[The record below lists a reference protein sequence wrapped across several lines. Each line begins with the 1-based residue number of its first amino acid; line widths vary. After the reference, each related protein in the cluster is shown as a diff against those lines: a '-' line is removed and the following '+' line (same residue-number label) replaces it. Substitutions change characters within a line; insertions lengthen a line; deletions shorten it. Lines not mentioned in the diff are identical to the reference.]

1 MRYRSQTDIV
11 YVVLFHPEGEVRD
24 YQPIVDLKSTSVG
37 LGSAPHG
44 FAREPY
50 PILKPIWYCLHLPR
64 NQLDSQFAGSYLIN
78 QSKGF
83 DFCHELI
90 PLPISMIN
98 EPSVLSYLGSMRT
111 VFILH
116 PDDAADQANTL
127 RVLIN
132 GLFAPVPFS
141 TLSTKSL
148 VQHWEVLT
156 SATHLVS
163 PETSTSESEQPRSM
177 PFVEDLDV
185 GQSALSGLHMAR
197 WLNVEDENLDELF
210 STTEKAV
217 DSTFV
222 ACQVAARLAKAHASG
237 LSARDDNDA
246 DEAVD
251 HKPHRVRVVFAAA
264 GVPERYQRLAFGKTA
279 QEVNKTEQLSLW
291 GKLDAAN
298 EHRVIESAVIA
309 MLVAH
314 RSIAVGGIGFRVNDI
329 ADGSFKILSE
339 LEQHYT
345 CGKPKPKVMW
355 RLLKKLGQRVAEVLG
370 PTGQRLARSSSSI
383 TAFTDFPI
391 GLAILPGDTAPL
403 SCRVP
408 ISQLPLTPLT
418 RTLQQ
423 ECANHSIVYLKKN
436 LTVLIAECLEDGDRI
451 KPISRG
457 AWKML
462 KSNISGH
469 PHVECDY
476 VECSSSAQLNEAL
489 RQKDYS
495 VLILSA
501 HGAHVRE
508 ANVAGLKIGE
518 EISLGIDL
526 QNIPALV
533 LLSACHTA
541 PRGVG
546 TVSVADLLL
555 RQGAVAVL
563 GTLIPVDVRKNA
575 ILMMRLFVYILE
587 TMQGNYPF
595 RSLDQVWHHV
605 ASSNAISEVLSS
617 SHALS
622 QWAGSVFE
630 GRTVIEEFMLHR
642 SKSRLRPGH
651 IYEDT
656 ERLLEEIARERGCG
670 EWFNAAM
677 KSQGYFPESILYTMI
692 GRPDRIVVNDPDI
705 DSVV

>member
-1 MRYRSQTDIV
+1 MRYRSQTDII
-11 YVVLFHPEGEVRD
+11 YVVLFHPEGNVDD
-24 YQPIVDLKSTSVG
+24 YQPIVDLKSTPVG
-37 LGSAPHG
+37 PGSAPHG
-44 FAREPY
+44 FARELH

-78 QSKGF
+78 QAKGF
-83 DFCHELI
+83 DFSHELM
-90 PLPISMIN
+90 PLPLSKIN
-98 EPSVLSYLGSMRT
+98 EPSVLNYLGSVRS
-111 VFILH
+111 VFILC
-116 PDDAADQANTL
+116 PDDAVEQANRL

-132 GLFAPVPFS
+132 GFFEPAPFS
-141 TLSTKSL
+141 TLSNKSL
-148 VQHWEVLT
+148 VQHWELLT
-156 SATHLVS
+156 STTHLVS
-163 PETSTSESEQPRSM
+163 PEASTSLSERSRSM
-177 PFVEDLDV
+177 PFVEDLYV
-185 GQSALSGLHMAR
+185 GQSAFSGLHMAR
-197 WLNVEDENLDELF
+197 WLNVENENLDELF
-210 STTEKAV
+210 TTTEQAV

-222 ACQVAARLAKAHASG
+222 ACQIAARLAKAHAG
-237 LSARDDNDA
+237 ELSAPEDSDA
-246 DEAVD
+246 GEAVAQELY
-251 HKPHRVRVVFAAA
+251 RVRVVFAAA
-264 GVPERYQRLAFGKTA
+264 GVPDRYQRLVFGETA
-279 QEVNKTEQLSLW
+279 QEVQKAPQSSLW
-291 GKLDAAN
+291 SGLDVIN
-298 EHRVIESAVIA
+298 EHRAIESAVIA
-309 MLVAH
+309 TLVAH

-329 ADGSFKILSE
+329 AEGSFKILSE

-345 CGKPKPKVMW
+345 CGNPKPKVMW
-355 RLLKKLGQRVAEVLG
+355 RLLKKLGQRVAEALG
-370 PTGQRLARSSSSI
+370 PTGQRLARSASSI

-423 ECANHSIVYLKKN
+423 ECATHSIVYLKKN
-436 LTVLIAECLEDGDRI
+436 LTVLVAECLEDGDRI
-451 KPISRG
+451 KPISRA
-457 AWKML
+457 AWGML
-462 KSNISGH
+462 KGNISGH
-469 PHVECDY
+469 SNVECDY
-476 VECSSSAQLNEAL
+476 VECNSSAQLNEAL

-501 HGAHVRE
+501 HGAHVQS

-518 EISLGIDL
+518 EVFMGVGL
-526 QNIPALV
+526 QNIPSLV

-587 TMQGNYPF
+587 AMQGRYPF

-605 ASSNAISEVLSS
+605 ATSNAVSEILTSS
-617 SHALS
+617 RSLS
-622 QWAGSVFE
+622 QWAGSIYKE
-630 GRTVIEEFMLHR
+630 RSVIEEFMLYR
-642 SKSRLRPGH
+642 SKSRLRPEH

-656 ERLLEEIARERGCG
+656 ERLLEEIAHERGCG
-670 EWFNAAM
+670 EWFKAAM

-692 GRPDRIVVNDPDI
+692 GRPDRIVINDPDI